1 MRRPE
6 SEHDTEVFSGPT
18 AADAL
23 AAARAAYGPAV
34 QVLRAARHTGG
45 ISGLLGRSRV
55 QVTVR
60 RPPAT
65 TVTVTGPAQPS
76 SVGPAPGGADAV
88 DTALDELLGAAERR
102 ERAALAGVLAP
113 AGPAPGSALP
123 AEETAWTWEQQQ
135 DVERLLAELTARGGG
150 PAHPAPAVAE
160 HDRAAQDAPGGAL
173 SVLDDDGPRDGV
185 PPTWDR
191 GALRRL
197 GVPSAVLS
205 RLPVEDPDDEQGWRS
220 ALTAAVAAV
229 VPPPGAP
236 DALHPVVV
244 SGYGLRGA
252 VEIVRAACEDGA
264 RPGTL
269 AHDGVGRPATA
280 AVLVEVIASCVRW

>member
-1 MRRPE
+1 M
-6 SEHDTEVFSGPT
+6 FSGPT

-45 ISGLLGRSRV
+45 VRGLLGRSHV

-60 RPPAT
+60 RPPRT
-65 TVTVTGPAQPS
+65 TVTVTGPAQPAS
-76 SVGPAPGGADAV
+76 GAPAAGSADAV
-88 DTALDELLGAAERR
+88 DTALDRLLGAAERR

-123 AEETAWTWEQQQ
+123 TDETAWTWEQQQ
-135 DVERLLAELTARGGG
+135 DVERLLAELTARGRS
-150 PAHPAPAVAE
+150 PAHPAPALAE
-160 HDRAAQDAPGGAL
+160 HDRAPEGASGGAVPL
-173 SVLDDDGPRDGV
+173 LDGDGPRDGV

-197 GVPSAVLS
+197 GVPSTVLS
-205 RLPVEDPDDEQGWRS
+205 RLPVEDPEDEESWRS
-220 ALTAAVAAV
+220 ALTSAVAAV

-236 DALHPVVV
+236 DARHPVVV

-252 VEIVRAACEDGA
+252 VEILRAACEDGA

-269 AHDGVGRPATA
+269 AHDGAGRPATA
-280 AVLVEVIASCVRW
+280 ALLVEVIASCARW